1 MAINLRVNFAS
12 SSNFCYGRWRNTP
25 TMHVRTLLADS
36 EKRIQAFETKCPRK
50 LLLISDVEHKTND
63 WVRSKINF
71 LVGPQEPWRV
81 GDAVIDRENAEWKH
95 QKVDTLPMPY
105 CSQGP
110 PAEKTGS

>member
-71 LVGPQEPWRV
+71 LVDLQEPLLATVKR
-81 GDAVIDRENAEWKH
+81 WKLAWFGH
-95 QKVDTLPMPY
+95 ATCHSSLSRTILEGILK
-105 CSQGP
+105 G
-110 PAEKTGS
+110 G